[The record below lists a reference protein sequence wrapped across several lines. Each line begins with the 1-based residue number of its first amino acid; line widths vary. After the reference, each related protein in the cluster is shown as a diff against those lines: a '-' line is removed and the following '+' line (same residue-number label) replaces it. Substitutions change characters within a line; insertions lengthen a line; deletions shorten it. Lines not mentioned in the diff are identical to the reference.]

1 MVCRSK
7 IHTLILVFI
16 GFLGYPQESNSL
28 LEAFERAKKKSKE
41 VALFKEKLKKP
52 IPIVEN
58 EKKDLA
64 TFKEVHESEETS
76 NERKEE
82 VRSSRNLLGS
92 TESNLK
98 TNIRRYS
105 RVSEMINPL
114 RPQDWKGINSKF
126 GVRVHPVL
134 KTVKHHTGI
143 DIPAPT
149 GVPVFAVLDGVVI
162 ASSYDSVSGNYV
174 KIDHGNG
181 LMTSYAHLSKIEARK
196 HQEIKRG
203 EILGRVGATGRV
215 TGPHLHYTVI
225 VNGQKVNPEKYLL
238 WK

>member
-1 MVCRSK
+1 M
-7 IHTLILVFI
+7 
-16 GFLGYPQESNSL
+16 GYSQEEDNL
-28 LEAFERAKKKSKE
+28 LKAFERSSDKQNKKEIALLKE
-41 VALFKEKLKKP
+41 GLEKPFPTAEKEKIK
-52 IPIVEN
+52 IAS
-58 EKKDLA
+58 EKTEPSKL
-64 TFKEVHESEETS
+64 SG
-76 NERKEE
+76 
-82 VRSSRNLLGS
+82 NL
-92 TESNLK
+92 TESRDIK
-98 TNIRRYS
+98 TNSRRYS

-134 KTVKHHTGI
+134 HTVKHHTGI

-162 ASSYDSVSGNYV
+162 ASSYDSASGNYV

-181 LMTSYAHLSKIEARK
+181 LMTSYAHLSRIEARK
-196 HQEIKRG
+196 HQEIGRG